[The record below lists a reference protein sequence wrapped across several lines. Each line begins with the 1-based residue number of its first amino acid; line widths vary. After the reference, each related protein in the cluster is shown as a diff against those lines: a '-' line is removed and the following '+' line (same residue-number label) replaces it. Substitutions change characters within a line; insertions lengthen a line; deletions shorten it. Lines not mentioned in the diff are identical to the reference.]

1 MTALQ
6 HVRLGAYHVVPMA
19 APDDFAE
26 WRDHARRMV
35 MADVPPDR
43 IAWTEPGGP
52 AGNLFTHG
60 DRRLPVPDRD
70 AAQPRVSR
78 RFMEI
83 AKTVIMHSDPERF
96 GLLYRV
102 LWRLQSKPRL
112 IEDAADGDIR
122 AMADMARAVRRD
134 IHKMRAFLRFREVE
148 HEEDVAAVA
157 FTVGVFIARQSAHR
171 EMQERVMLRRRP
183 DGLSRAEVTIA
194 LCLDSTR
201 LEPNPALFCIE
212 STPRNAWVNR
222 QTLSTSCFVGESS
235 RNWSQFPPWPRGP
248 GLAQLQGNWVPTVV
262 CYVGRTLL

>member
-1 MTALQ
+1 MGP
-6 HVRLGAYHVVPMA
+6 HG
-19 APDDFAE
+19 
-26 WRDHARRMV
+26 
-35 MADVPPDR
+35 
-43 IAWTEPGGP
+43 AWTEPGGP

-148 HEEDVAAVA
+148 HEEGEYFVAWFEPFHHILRHNAGF
-157 FTVGVFIARQSAHR
+157 FTRRFANMRWSILTPQGSLHWDTETMREGPPADRADAPGGAPCRRGPRDLPGPERGASVRARG
-171 EMQERVMLRRRP
+171 LR
-183 DGLSRAEVTIA
+183 
-194 LCLDSTR
+194 
-201 LEPNPALFCIE
+201 
-212 STPRNAWVNR
+212 
-222 QTLSTSCFVGESS
+222 
-235 RNWSQFPPWPRGP
+235 PRGVP
-248 GLAQLQGNWVPTVV
+248 ARLALAARWMWPSASPHS
-262 CYVGRTLL
+262 VGTPELS